1 MSIKHRPLFDT
12 EAVTKFYS
20 EKDGVPVTYVCTSA
34 PNKEADYA
42 ADIFYRETPHPEFG
56 NRYFG
61 LYMNMDNRIWITNC
75 DMIEDLS
82 FSMIEGPNGWEY
94 SQHRHD
100 YRNVGSTAI
109 DGGRAYV
116 RLIGDIHAKVKVMK
130 VKDGK
135 FLESREYK
143 VIGTTE
149 VGGVTIES

>member
-1 MSIKHRPLFDT
+1 MNIKHHPLFDT

-61 LYMNMDNRIWITNC
+61 LYMNMDNQIMITNC

-82 FSMIEGPNGWEY
+82 FNMIEGPNGWEY

-100 YRNVGSTAI
+100 YRQVGNYAI
-109 DGGRAYV
+109 DGGRGYS
-116 RLIGDIHAKVKVMK
+116 RLISSTDTITVLEIKRMK

-135 FLESREYK
+135 FEE
-143 VIGTTE
+143 VI
-149 VGGVTIES
+149 IES